1 MIQGWFG
8 LTDRTK
14 PALLMR
20 QNYFAPLFDARAVA
34 RIEFYGKV
42 MDWHTQWSSEIRRM
56 YHVNA

>member
-1 MIQGWFG
+1 
-8 LTDRTK
+8 
-14 PALLMR
+14 MR